1 MSLAFTFPGQGSQSV
16 GMLSAL
22 GDHYQ
27 SVEETFTEAAD
38 VLGVDL
44 WSIVRDGPED
54 ALNQTEITQPAMLA
68 AGFAIWRVW
77 KSEGGPDPRFMAG
90 HSLGEYTALLC
101 AEALDYPSALR
112 LVAERAR
119 LMQSAVPSGVGAMAA
134 VLGLADEVVEQA
146 CIEAAELGVGV
157 VEPVNYNAPGQVVI
171 AGRSA
176 AVDAAI
182 ERAKAHGAKRAVP
195 LPVSVPSHCSLM
207 SPAAEALA
215 ERLETT
221 HIRRPKVPV
230 IHNVDAASHSE
241 PEAIRDVLARQVFSP
256 VQWVH
261 SIRRLATQGVGVVVE
276 AGPGK
281 VLSNLARR
289 IDRGLRPVP
298 IFDPDSLVIGLR
310 EVAVA

>member
-112 LVAERAR
+112 LVAGCGARSGGRGRRTSVHRGGRTRSRRCRAR
-119 LMQSAVPSGVGAMAA
+119 
-134 VLGLADEVVEQA
+134 
-146 CIEAAELGVGV
+146 
-157 VEPVNYNAPGQVVI
+157 
-171 AGRSA
+171 
-176 AVDAAI
+176 
-182 ERAKAHGAKRAVP
+182 
-195 LPVSVPSHCSLM
+195 
-207 SPAAEALA
+207 
-215 ERLETT
+215 
-221 HIRRPKVPV
+221 
-230 IHNVDAASHSE
+230 
-241 PEAIRDVLARQVFSP
+241 
-256 VQWVH
+256 
-261 SIRRLATQGVGVVVE
+261 
-276 AGPGK
+276 
-281 VLSNLARR
+281 
-289 IDRGLRPVP
+289 
-298 IFDPDSLVIGLR
+298 
-310 EVAVA
+310 